1 MSESGERPTTDAWWR
16 DALVY
21 QVYVRSF
28 ADSDGDGIGDLPGI
42 RSRLDQLAALGIDAI
57 WLNPCFPS
65 PQRDHGYDVSD
76 YFAIHDEYGTLDDFD
91 ELLAAA
97 RDRGIKIMMDLV
109 PNHCSSEHEWFR
121 AALNAP
127 PGSPERARFFFH
139 DGLPNDD
146 DPHGAPPNN
155 WAAAFGGSAWTRA
168 SGDDPQWYLGTF
180 TPHQPD
186 LDHRNSDV
194 MKMFADMLEFWFDR
208 GVEGFRVDAIV
219 PVGKHPD
226 LPDQPPVPE
235 GTGMLQVAWENPYNN
250 FRPEGHE
257 IWKEFREIVDDY
269 ERRHPGRSLPLV
281 AEAYMNGRPDLVRQ
295 YVNDAE
301 FHGAFA
307 FDLMLARWTKPAI
320 EQALSDTFDLIET
333 GQTATWTLNNHD
345 AQRVVKR
352 LGRDN
357 ADADANAG
365 ENMLDVD
372 WNEVVVDLGLR
383 RSRAL
388 VSLMMAMP
396 GAVYLYAGEELGLP
410 EVLDIPADRREDPVF
425 HQTGGQRI
433 GRDGCRIP
441 LPWTDDPATNFGFS
455 TLPDGVQQ
463 APEPWLPQPEW
474 WGSLAVDEVD
484 GQEGS
489 TLELYRE
496 LVAARREHAL
506 PQGRVAAV
514 VDLGP
519 GLVAVRRGDL
529 VTVTNVTRSPIALD
543 LDDDH
548 LEIATP
554 VFSSAPAEMHTPG
567 VIPPNCTIWFVS

>member
-1 MSESGERPTTDAWWR
+1 MSETGERPATDAWWR

-76 YFAIHDEYGTLDDFD
+76 YFGIHDEYGTLDDFD

-97 RDRGIKIMMDLV
+97 RERGIKILMDLV

-127 PGSPERARFFFH
+127 SGSPERARFFFR

-146 DPHGAPPNN
+146 GDPHGAPPNN
-155 WAAAFGGSAWTRA
+155 WAAAFSGSAWTRA
-168 SGDDPQWYLGTF
+168 SDDDPQWYLGTF

-345 AQRVVKR
+345 AQRVVTR

-455 TLPDGVQQ
+455 TLPEGVQQ
-463 APEPWLPQPEW
+463 APEPWGAPPPGGGGRPGHQGDGGEGGSPDQVPEH
-474 WGSLAVDEVD
+474 D
-484 GQEGS
+484 
-489 TLELYRE
+489 
-496 LVAARREHAL
+496 
-506 PQGRVAAV
+506 
-514 VDLGP
+514 
-519 GLVAVRRGDL
+519 
-529 VTVTNVTRSPIALD
+529 
-543 LDDDH
+543 
-548 LEIATP
+548 
-554 VFSSAPAEMHTPG
+554 APP
-567 VIPPNCTIWFVS
+567 